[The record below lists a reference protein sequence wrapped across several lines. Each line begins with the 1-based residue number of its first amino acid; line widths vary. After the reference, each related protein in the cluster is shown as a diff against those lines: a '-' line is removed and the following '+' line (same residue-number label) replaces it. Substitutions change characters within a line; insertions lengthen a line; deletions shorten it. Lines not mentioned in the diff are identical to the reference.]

1 MNHLRKD
8 RGEIFD
14 DLLPEGFWQAL
25 PEAFGPYAHVAEGL
39 SFAKAISSSIASRVS
54 LLAAFMHGWV
64 AKLVADTGSL
74 SSTRSPYTA
83 RI

>member
-25 PEAFGPYAHVAEGL
+25 PEAFRPYAHVAEGVSL
-39 SFAKAISSSIASRVS
+39 IKEISSSIASRVS
-54 LLAAFMHGWV
+54 LLTVLMHGWG
-64 AKLVADTGSL
+64 AKFVADTGTL
-74 SSTRSPYTA
+74 NSTRCPYTT